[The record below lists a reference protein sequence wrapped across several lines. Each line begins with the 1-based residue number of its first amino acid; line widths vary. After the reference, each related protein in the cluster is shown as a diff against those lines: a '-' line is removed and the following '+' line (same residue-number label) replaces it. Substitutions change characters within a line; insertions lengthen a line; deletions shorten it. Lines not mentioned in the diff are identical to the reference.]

1 MGNSSSKRKS
11 KHTRETDLVL
21 TPGGWRPKSKVHQI
35 EPGQHIDA
43 GGGRLKIVDTATGK
57 IIKDLG
63 EIPEVASE
71 PKKHGS
77 GTNRRKTK
85 QKQTKKTNREKGEEY
100 E

>member
-1 MGNSSSKRKS
+1 MGISSSKRKR
-11 KHTRETDLVL
+11 KHTGRTDLVL
-21 TPGGWRPKSKVHQI
+21 TPGGWRPKSAVYKI

-43 GGGRLKIVDTATGK
+43 GGGRLKIVDTATGT

-63 EIPEVASE
+63 EIPE

-77 GTNRRKTK
+77 ETGRRKTK
-85 QKQTKKTNREKGEEY
+85 QKQTKNPYKKEGDEY